1 MKYNNS
7 LLKKHLT
14 GFIKNQTKKIGIQ
27 RAVLGLSGGVDSAV
41 TAYLAVEAL
50 GKENVL
56 CVLMPYKT
64 SSKASITDALKVVRD
79 LGVRCL
85 TIEITEV
92 VDAYLSKVN
101 DKEISN
107 IRKGNVMARVRM
119 ITLYD
124 LSARDNAIVIGTGN
138 KTESLLGYSTIYG
151 DSACAINAIGDL
163 YKTQVWDLAKYL
175 KVPQSII
182 DKKPSADLWE
192 GQTDEYEM
200 GLSYKEVDKYLYNKF
215 DLKKSKSML
224 IEMGYK
230 KEYIAKVDSM
240 ISKNKFKRYPPVVCK
255 IPDELKKK
263 Q

>member
-14 GFIKNQTKKIGIQ
+14 GFIKNQSKKIGISK
-27 RAVLGLSGGVDSAV
+27 AVIGLSGGIDSTVAS
-41 TAYLAVEAL
+41 YLAAEAL
-50 GKENVL
+50 GNENVL

-64 SSKASITDALKVVRD
+64 SSKTSITDALKVVRK

-85 TIEITEV
+85 TVEITEV

-119 ITLYD
+119 IILYD
-124 LSARDNAIVIGTGN
+124 LSARENAIVIGTGN
-138 KTESLLGYSTIYG
+138 KTETLLGYSTIYG

-163 YKTQVWDLAKYL
+163 YKTQIWDLAKYL

-192 GQTDEYEM
+192 GQTDENEM
-200 GLSYKEVDKYLYNKF
+200 GLTYKKVDKYLYQKF
-215 DLKKSKSML
+215 DLKKTKPEL
-224 IEMGYK
+224 LKMGYT

-240 ISKNKFKRYPPVVCK
+240 IAKNRFKRFPPVVFK
-255 IPDELKKK
+255 IPETLKKK
-263 Q
+263 K